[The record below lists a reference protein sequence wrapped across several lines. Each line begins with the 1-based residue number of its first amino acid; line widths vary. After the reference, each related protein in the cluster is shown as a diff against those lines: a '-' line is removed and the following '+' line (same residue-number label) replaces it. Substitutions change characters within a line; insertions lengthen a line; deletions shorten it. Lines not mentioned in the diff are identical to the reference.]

1 MSLHSDE
8 LEEVIGFTDFDM
20 MINTDNSG
28 DSSKK
33 ISLLEETSLCDL
45 VADSIRDI
53 GKGGSSLFCVRA
65 VSCPQSVR
73 GKNAG
78 RDLDMIFFSQ
88 GTYLHFFRGH
98 FEDRTVRGHKK
109 AKSRKGEISMINEG
123 SIRNDLHKGNITY
136 NDVLEV
142 LTFSSNIIVK
152 QVKGQA
158 ILDAL

>member
-88 GTYLHFFRGH
+88 GNCIFFADTLRIGQCADTKKPSP
-98 FEDRTVRGHKK
+98 EK
-109 AKSRKGEISMINEG
+109 AK
-123 SIRNDLHKGNITY
+123 
-136 NDVLEV
+136 
-142 LTFSSNIIVK
+142 F
-152 QVKGQA
+152 Q
-158 ILDAL
+158 